1 MYKVN
6 STNDHL
12 STPPT
17 TQRTTESQIP
27 VNAKG
32 TPTTTETE
40 KKSPETIQIIYNP
53 ITTPCSNKASNLLA
67 VGGEGTSEAALAEV
81 VLDRTLLG
89 SS

>member
-1 MYKVN
+1 MRKV
-6 STNDHL
+6 L
-12 STPPT
+12 PPP
-17 TQRTTESQIP
+17 QKIRKE
-27 VNAKG
+27 N
-32 TPTTTETE
+32 
-40 KKSPETIQIIYNP
+40 PETIQIIYNP